1 MTKYHFNPETGKS
14 GPCTAEIKECPL
26 VSQYADGQVAHFETK
41 KDCDAFGEKVIAAQH
56 EFEAN
61 KTLQKPKQSTGNT
74 VYPPG
79 LSEDKPI
86 SDSSKKNLL
95 TVRES
100 SIKSEAMGRTG
111 DIMKLRGMVATQY
124 NFNAAEQDALHNMAL
139 EQADAL
145 YRDANISPYS
155 TMTLYYQPNTATK
168 TGNNKSFES
177 LRNIQRKRI
186 AKIADTGSSASLALS
201 SQYNESAKK
210 GENYYVKPCG
220 DGVDAIMKATKDG
233 NTTNVRPYKVID
245 NITNTV
251 YSPGGDG
258 VVTFYNKEKVA
269 YDPTTKEPHLERKTR
284 W

>member
-1 MTKYHFNPETGKS
+1 MSHSTLTDKS
-14 GPCTAEIKECPL
+14 RTL
-26 VSQYADGQVAHFETK
+26 RQR

-124 NFNAAEQDALHNMAL
+124 STNAAGTRRFAQH
-139 EQADAL
+139 
-145 YRDANISPYS
+145 
-155 TMTLYYQPNTATK
+155 
-168 TGNNKSFES
+168 
-177 LRNIQRKRI
+177 
-186 AKIADTGSSASLALS
+186 
-201 SQYNESAKK
+201 
-210 GENYYVKPCG
+210 
-220 DGVDAIMKATKDG
+220 GVGAG
-233 NTTNVRPYKVID
+233 
-245 NITNTV
+245 
-251 YSPGGDG
+251 
-258 VVTFYNKEKVA
+258 
-269 YDPTTKEPHLERKTR
+269 
-284 W
+284 